1 MTEGLLLHS
10 KGKNS
15 SLKRW
20 HLIKNR
26 MTRRTSHEQV
36 WAESDQMNKRK
47 GHGLYD
53 GDSNIKQKV
62 ARRGSQWAGEA
73 AGKMAA
79 D

>member
-1 MTEGLLLHS
+1 M
-10 KGKNS
+10 
-15 SLKRW
+15 
-20 HLIKNR
+20 NR
-26 MTRRTSHEQV
+26 SGQ
-36 WAESDQMNKRK
+36 ESDQMNKRK